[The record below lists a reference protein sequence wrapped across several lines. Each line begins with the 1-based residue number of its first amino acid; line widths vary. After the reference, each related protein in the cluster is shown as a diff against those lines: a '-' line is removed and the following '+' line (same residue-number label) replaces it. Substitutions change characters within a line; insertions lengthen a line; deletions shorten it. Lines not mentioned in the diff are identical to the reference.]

1 MTKPLQQEDLEPQ
14 LVATREEML
23 SAWKT
28 LTVADK
34 KALAIWAERLAR
46 AYHFA
51 DPGMTGEDLLQDA
64 AVLIVK
70 GTRTWE
76 MKKVSFRKF
85 VFGVLRSLAGDLKRT
100 KAGRV
105 RAASMNDA
113 DDLLENVRDDRDPL
127 AILEEQRHEEA
138 VQAHLSALQVEF
150 EDDETV
156 FFVLESIREGR
167 QPQEIREQLNLDEK
181 QFDAARKKIVRRSQK
196 LWRAH

>member
-1 MTKPLQQEDLEPQ
+1 MTKPLQQGDLEPQ
-14 LVATREEML
+14 VVATREEML
-23 SAWKT
+23 SAWKS

-46 AYHFA
+46 AYQFA
-51 DPGMTGEDLLQDA
+51 DPGMTGEDLMQDA

-76 MKKVSFRKF
+76 MKKVSFREF

-100 KAGRV
+100 NAGRV
-105 RAASMNDA
+105 RAASLNA
-113 DDLLENVRDDRDPL
+113 DELLENVRDDRDPL
-127 AILEEQRHEEA
+127 AILEEQRHEKA

-156 FFVLESIREGR
+156 FFVLESMREGR
-167 QPQEIREQLNLDEK
+167 QPQEIRQQLNLDEK